1 MADYTDQVNALFPGL
16 DTTPVDRK
24 KDRASI
30 GWEGFET
37 DLGVSSLGS
46 FFAGIGSGFFKIPEG
61 FVSLGA
67 NLIDLGADTNTAED
81 VEKFFAKIN
90 PFDEYAEATAAGKIS
105 EVLTNL
111 ALPVGYAAKAAGA
124 LTKGALAAKK
134 SGKYFKVLD
143 DDGVPILE
151 AVRKGQK
158 ANDPMR
164 LAQLNTKGKLTEF
177 GAAALAGGAAESIF
191 VADPEE
197 VGTFGD
203 LFGGGPTQMERGKD
217 YEPERELLNRLK
229 LGIEGVGF
237 TGALGAAGSGIKQ
250 LADSTKAGRVAQ
262 GKIGRALD
270 WVSQRFRPR
279 SGKNPQYFTTEM
291 GYKGKLDADLIGAEN
306 LARKY
311 ESQIDSLVPTFDKYI
326 YSRTDATAA
335 KDAIAKQANKAL
347 LSNINENTVKFGS
360 IDAIS
365 PTTGEIMKSP
375 GDIKRLTD
383 KYIKEGLSETKARA
397 KAIKNAKAQQV
408 LKVILPQ
415 MDPAEVKALDK
426 MLVETGKKFG
436 KDAKK
441 LSLLDVERM
450 PFKPGTK
457 VVIDSKGNTATVFGF
472 NKKNIQ
478 LGNTTDN
485 YILKGKG
492 TRKNWTLDRKT
503 IDRLNPPKSRI
514 SKTERTSV
522 VTTLNEFRDDMGR
535 LLAIEGRSLDT
546 LTPQGGKSIL
556 DRWKKIMPQVLTD
569 RLDVGYKVFKN
580 NPIKLAD
587 NYAPTKEVIEQET
600 KNLQKIA
607 ANLPTPVKLTNT
619 EARQLVDKI
628 WRTAFLDK
636 GFDLSKK
643 GSVLFQMGP
652 YQKNF
657 IKESFADK
665 AANYSKV
672 QLKQL
677 TDETQASINRLLGKD
692 ESVMS
697 TMINGTNMLSTV
709 IRRDAHYADQLINSN
724 NIKVARTTKIN
735 ELMKQGMSAEEAAAK
750 APIQTYFDTETELIK
765 ATGARPGDY
774 RQIGS
779 ITGRGQEGIEEFNPL
794 TDRAKV
800 RTRLKGDI
808 DPKTGRPLWEESVQ
822 RMQRTPSTADL
833 LQDYQAGIG
842 KQGNESFE
850 QFVKRN
856 KEKTWVEIANIN
868 PLTGKWTLKG
878 NADAIYN
885 VNKNLITP
893 DSGWAG
899 RLYANSILYPKAT
912 SQMAK
917 TILAPFTHMR
927 NFLSAGAFA
936 TANGIIPFIG
946 PGEGAARKALR
957 ALQLG
962 PRTREGNQIYQELLE
977 RGVVN
982 SQVQLSE
989 LKALLKDVDFGSYLG
1004 SKKAFEKLAKGM
1016 SRIKRFA
1023 QDAYTAEDDF
1033 WKIYSYFKEQDRLF
1047 AAYKNAGIAEGSN
1060 FTNMAGKIVKLNPE
1074 SMKDEAA
1081 AIVRNNIPNYA
1092 YVSDF
1097 VRGLRQYPLGNFV
1110 AFPSEILRT
1119 GTNIV
1124 QRGLDEIFYTV
1135 RLPNGDL
1142 VRPLKSI
1149 GLQRL
1154 IGMTVTT
1161 SAVPY
1166 AAVAGGKALYD
1177 ISQDELE
1184 AIRRYV
1190 PKWSKNS
1197 TLIPL
1202 KGEDGT
1208 FKYIDF
1214 SHMNAYDTLTRPIQ
1228 TLVNRVQ
1235 AGEDDKDGLLDDF
1248 MMGVFE
1254 STKEMA
1260 LPFISE
1266 SIWTEALADLYMR
1279 GGETR
1284 DGFRVYN
1291 EEDNIGNQLYNSLA
1305 HLTKA
1310 QLPLNWKQ
1318 WERLGLSLKPINDKG
1333 RFDERGREYEF
1344 GNELAGIIG
1353 ARAIEVEPEKSIK
1366 YKIADY
1372 SRGTRNA
1379 KALFTREVLKGGVIE
1394 PAEIYDAYINA
1405 NRALYAIQKNM
1416 ADDIRAAQ
1424 ILGMTDDEAEE
1435 NVGGRIGAINYEMLS
1450 ENLFRPMK
1458 ITESSMIAFEDIA
1471 STLGISNPLEAVID
1485 TIEELRES
1493 LGEYSLSNEGLPDIK
1508 NPFSTP
1514 ILPQVINSLPL
1525 PQLNTQTQ
1533 GIPGSQFGTVPSNTT
1548 LPFENLPINEKYKT
1562 VFPQG

>member
-16 DTTPVDRK
+16 DTTPADRK

-279 SGKNPQYFTTEM
+279 SGKNVQYFQDEM

-441 LSLLDVERM
+441 LDLLSTS
-450 PFKPGTK
+450 KITK
-457 VVIDSKGNTATVFGF
+457 NDRTNVVS
-472 NKKNIQ
+472 
-478 LGNTTDN
+478 
-485 YILKGKG
+485 
-492 TRKNWTLDRKT
+492 
-503 IDRLNPPKSRI
+503 
-514 SKTERTSV
+514 
-522 VTTLNEFRDDMGR
+522 TLNEFRDDMGR

-665 AANYSKV
+665 AANYSKF

-697 TMINGTNMLSTV
+697 TMINGTNMLSTF

-800 RTRLKGDI
+800 RTRLQGDI

-1166 AAVAGGKALYD
+1166 AAVAAGKALYD